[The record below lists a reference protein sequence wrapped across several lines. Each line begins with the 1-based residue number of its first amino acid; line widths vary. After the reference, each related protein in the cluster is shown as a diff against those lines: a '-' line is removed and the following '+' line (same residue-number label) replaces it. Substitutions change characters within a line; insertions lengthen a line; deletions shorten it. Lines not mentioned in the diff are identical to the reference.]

1 MSENFEIK
9 DAPVEDLIE
18 EFKYKIK
25 PTQTHRD
32 LLEAIEAY
40 YKENE
45 NFMKKHNFEAG
56 KRARKHLLNVWHLV
70 RERRMEI
77 SGKIYE
83 DKGADDAT

>member
-25 PTQTHRD
+25 PTQAHRD
-32 LLEAIEAY
+32 LLKAIEDY

-56 KRARKHLLNVWHLV
+56 KRARKHLLTVWHLA
-70 RERRMEI
+70 RDRRMEI

-83 DKGADDAT
+83 DKGADNAT